1 MRAYRLTAAVLV
13 SALAHALVISRAW
26 IPLPTPPAPRV
37 PLQAQLL
44 ERPAPAHVAKPDPAP
59 RPAPPKVAR
68 RPPPPPAAF
77 VAPQVADATPLALPA
92 GPITDES
99 ATEPTGESAPVEE
112 AAPAPAP
119 YPSHASPVAGPADA
133 GPPNDL
139 PASGQLTYTLYLGT
153 DGYSIGRSTYSW
165 TVERDTYKL
174 ISDSET
180 TGIVELFRPQRL
192 TYISQGRL
200 TAGGLRPER
209 FAMTRTRRGETVE
222 ARAHLDWGAGRLTYG
237 RPAHPHTVALPAA
250 SQDIVSF
257 ILQLALNPPAQG
269 RIHLPITN
277 GVRFETYELEVLA
290 EERIETPLGLLV
302 ALPLKQVRRDG
313 AESIEVWLA
322 VEHGYLP
329 VKVRFLDREGNPSG
343 EQVVDAI
350 RVGQR

>member
-1 MRAYRLTAAVLV
+1 MRTYRLAAPVLV
-13 SALAHALVISRAW
+13 SALLHALVVSRAW
-26 IPLPTPPAPRV
+26 IPAPAPPAAPV

-44 ERPAPAHVAKPDPAP
+44 ERQAPAPAARHEPAP
-59 RPAPPKVAR
+59 APVAPRVAR
-68 RPPPPPAAF
+68 RPPPPPAVFA
-77 VAPQVADATPLALPA
+77 APQVADATPLPLPA
-92 GPITDES
+92 VPIG
-99 ATEPTGESAPVEE
+99 AEPSGESAPDEE
-112 AAPAPAP
+112 SAPESVSP
-119 YPSHASPVAGPADA
+119 PSYGSPVAGAADA
-133 GPPNDL
+133 TPPNDL
-139 PASGQLTYTLYLGT
+139 PTSGELTYTLYLGT
-153 DGYSIGRSTYSW
+153 DGTSIGRSTYSW

-174 ISDSET
+174 ISDSAT

-200 TAGGLRPER
+200 TASGLRPER
-209 FAMTRTRRGETVE
+209 FAMSRTRRGETVE
-222 ARAHLDWGAGRLTYG
+222 ARAHLDWDAGRLTYG
-237 RPAHPHTVALPAA
+237 RLAHSQTVDLPAA

-257 ILQLALNPPAQG
+257 VLQLALNPPPQG

-277 GVRFETYELEVLA
+277 GARFETYELEVLA

-302 ALPLKQVRRDG
+302 TLPLKQVRKHG

-350 RVGQR
+350 RVHQP